1 MFWRAWDGDGACV
14 CAVTAFRQEMT
25 SKWGEVLAQARRA
38 SENEEQ
44 WQMAEEK
51 RWQAG
56 QALAAA
62 VMEAAEAEQGRFAAE
77 RARQVSFL
85 PAPNYSPDLPLLPSS
100 RLLHASPLALCASRL
115 TCLALASTHRLRRK
129 FVCGSTARCWSKYH
143 SCAMSR
149 SKLCPAS
156 VLHRVCVCVCVVPAP
171 SPRRSIRMK
180 RTIAERQT
188 GREFTKQ
195 RTLSLARTSDSER
208 ASRGSERASERAG
221 GFRT

>member
-44 WQMAEEK
+44 RQMAEEK

-156 VLHRVCVCVCVVPAP
+156 VLHRVCVCVCVCCTGAL
-171 SPRRSIRMK
+171 
-180 RTIAERQT
+180 AQT
-188 GREFTKQ
+188 QHTDEAYHR
-195 RTLSLARTSDSER
+195 
-208 ASRGSERASERAG
+208 
-221 GFRT
+221 